1 MIHFPASVT
10 NKRSFVTSTVV
21 YDPTVPIHS
30 KMVIQMLINFVCEL
44 DVDQFLAGPTILP
57 CNWVAS
63 PFVDKDNDQILT
75 VDLKII
81 K

>member
-10 NKRSFVTSTVV
+10 SKRSFVTSTVV
-21 YDPTVPIHS
+21 YDPTVPIYS
-30 KMVIQMLINFVCEL
+30 KMFIQVFISFVCEL
-44 DVDQFLAGPTILP
+44 HVDQFLAGPTILP

-63 PFVDKDNDQILT
+63 PFVNKDNDQILT
-75 VDLKII
+75 VDLRII